1 MIESVDSDS
10 SDDKSITLM
19 GILNTLETICSVLME
34 EKEVRISML
43 LFHFRILL
51 STDCVHCFFNSGSY

>member
-34 EKEVRISML
+34 EKEVRIQCCDL
-43 LFHFRILL
+43 IFIFLF
-51 STDCVHCFFNSGSY
+51 STDCIL